1 MEKEYQI
8 VTKNIPDKNLQKLK
22 HIRQRNQ
29 YGCYEEN
36 LEGMYTER
44 GVYRLFRKYVNKQEY
59 PFYQDWKQDMLKM
72 GILLK
77 GPKTELA
84 VKRKGEHIVAEIC
97 ITVKTIEDACNLVRQ
112 AYRDSDVCLGEL
124 FRNIEI
130 QGLSIQE
137 VVEVFSILYRELE
150 NDRVCRVNVEEKF
163 FTFATAASRASR
175 YHLAIFE
182 FDFTNPTSKALV
194 GLRPNPIFRT
204 KLRWLHVSADTE

>member
-59 PFYQDWKQDMLKM
+59 PFYQDWKLDMLKM

-77 GPKTELA
+77 GPKTEQA

-150 NDRVCRVNVEEKF
+150 NRVCRVNVEEKF
-163 FTFATAASRASR
+163 FTFVA
-175 YHLAIFE
+175 
-182 FDFTNPTSKALV
+182 
-194 GLRPNPIFRT
+194 
-204 KLRWLHVSADTE
+204 

>member
-84 VKRKGEHIVAEIC
+84 VKRKGEHIV
-97 ITVKTIEDACNLVRQ
+97 
-112 AYRDSDVCLGEL
+112 SDVCLGEL

-163 FTFATAASRASR
+163 FTFVA
-175 YHLAIFE
+175 
-182 FDFTNPTSKALV
+182 
-194 GLRPNPIFRT
+194 
-204 KLRWLHVSADTE
+204 

>member
-22 HIRQRNQ
+22 HIRQKNQ

-77 GPKTELA
+77 DPKTELA
-84 VKRKGEHIVAEIC
+84 VKRKGEHIVEEI
-97 ITVKTIEDACNLVRQ
+97 I
-112 AYRDSDVCLGEL
+112 
-124 FRNIEI
+124 
-130 QGLSIQE
+130 
-137 VVEVFSILYRELE
+137 
-150 NDRVCRVNVEEKF
+150 
-163 FTFATAASRASR
+163 
-175 YHLAIFE
+175 
-182 FDFTNPTSKALV
+182 SK
-194 GLRPNPIFRT
+194 I
-204 KLRWLHVSADTE
+204 

>member
-44 GVYRLFRKYVNKQEY
+44 GVYRLFRKYVDKQEY
-59 PFYQDWKQDMLKM
+59 PSYQGWKQDMLKM

-77 GPKTELA
+77 SPKTEQA
-84 VKRKGEHIVAEIC
+84 VERKAEHIVTETC
-97 ITVKTIEDACNLVRQ
+97 ISVKTIEDACKLVKQ
-112 AYRDSDVCLGEL
+112 AYKEHDLCLGEL
-124 FRNIEI
+124 FQNIEI

-137 VVEVFSILYRELE
+137 VVEVFSVLYRELE
-150 NDRVCRVNVEEKF
+150 NDRVCRVNVEENF
-163 FTFATAASRASR
+163 FTF
-175 YHLAIFE
+175 I
-182 FDFTNPTSKALV
+182 P
-194 GLRPNPIFRT
+194 
-204 KLRWLHVSADTE
+204 